1 MAALGNDVSFHGTLP
16 HIFIVIIVI
25 VVAFFVLKS
34 LIKFAL
40 IIGAVGLVIYLLW
53 TMGLLERVFGMAL
66 PAAVSLG
73 SI

>member
-1 MAALGNDVSFHGTLP
+1 MAFHETLP

-40 IIGAVGLVIYLLW
+40 IIGAVGLVVYLLW
-53 TMGLLERVFGMAL
+53 TMGLLERVFGFAL
-66 PAAVSLG
+66 PAGISLG